1 MGIFNQQPNYKQ
13 SFTKGMGGATGAHGA
28 GGASGTGFSHTAD
41 GNYDMVNKKLTNMAK
56 GTDSSDAI
64 TKNQLDSKLSL
75 CSGLMTGSLDMNNNR
90 IYDLAQP
97 NGDNQPATKI
107 CSENKFLDKSS
118 GVMAGPLNMSNNKI
132 THLANPTN
140 NTDGA
145 NKKYI
150 DDNYLKLP
158 GGIVI
163 GHIILSNTV
172 RTSQYQAISGNTGNA
187 YFVQIINPYVY
198 T

>member
-1 MGIFNQQPNYKQ
+1 
-13 SFTKGMGGATGAHGA
+13 
-28 GGASGTGFSHTAD
+28 
-41 GNYDMVNKKLTNMAK
+41 
-56 GTDSSDAI
+56 
-64 TKNQLDSKLSL
+64 
-75 CSGLMTGSLDMNNNR
+75 
-90 IYDLAQP
+90 
-97 NGDNQPATKI
+97 
-107 CSENKFLDKSS
+107 
-118 GVMAGPLNMSNNKI
+118 MAGPLNMSNNKI

-172 RTSQYQAISGNTGNA
+172 RTSQY
-187 YFVQIINPYVY
+187 
-198 T
+198 